1 MQLWLGAR
9 RDAPDTAV
17 GLPPDALLRHALA
30 LGSSGS
36 GKTVFCKVLA
46 EEAIRA
52 GVPVI
57 AVDPQGDLASL
68 ALRAEEDS
76 GPIGAELMERIDPV
90 LFTPASRRGV
100 PLCADP
106 VNSDLARL
114 EPIER
119 AHAVTRTAA
128 RIASLLG
135 YDLDSDDGAGLS
147 AVIDQAMTEMLEA
160 GRTPASLRDVIE
172 VLEADP
178 ERFARYLA
186 ARRIRAATQRA
197 ARLEV
202 GARRLLFHEGV
213 PIDIDLLLGRRPE
226 AAPPPGKTRV
236 SIIYLNTL
244 HGQEDKEFFVGA
256 LADRLH
262 AWMLAHPSP
271 SLQAV
276 FFVDEVAPFIPP
288 VRKPACK
295 EDLAILYKQAR
306 KFGVGCIAATQNPGD
321 LDYKAMGQFGTWALG
336 RLATRQDLKKVEPA
350 LRALVPD
357 AADLIEALP
366 SLRPGEL
373 VLVSPDHF
381 DAPCPLATRR
391 LVTPHRTI
399 DEDGVSALSAAMRER
414 FAPLELAPPPEPTAF
429 DPVPPPVPAERD
441 EIEWPHEIEWPEERP
456 RDGTV
461 IEEAIPTAAYG
472 TVIEEAHPTTAYEA
486 IPTTAYAISTVEVTD
501 SQILAEQPAEDP
513 GLARIARA
521 LASRAT
527 MTAAELA
534 EKAGVGEKKA
544 RAALKTLVAAGR
556 AGHFKDGRRILYFA
570 TERGARPDLGMK
582 AKVTSVVP
590 QIDRDGAE
598 ALAREQ
604 ARTKLLGLLGEN
616 EAFEDAHLVYR
627 PLYRVAFEEKVKRSL
642 IGRIVGPTHDER
654 AGSIYLHPRTLDVL
668 LFSRDDGI
676 RFTSEPGEYASA
688 VEDLDGAAEFHEL
701 PPGAIAFDEEDW
713 KGRREPADVKKR
725 FRQVFGARPTSVTP
739 IFVPLWKL
747 ILRREAGDSYRLVTL
762 DALVGRPVDWP

>member
-1 MQLWLGAR
+1 MEELWLGAR

-17 GLPPDALLRHALA
+17 CLPADALLRHALA

-46 EEAIRA
+46 EEVVRA

-57 AVDPQGDLASL
+57 ALDPQGDLASL
-68 ALRAEEDS
+68 AMAPEASDD
-76 GPIGAELMERIDPV
+76 PVAAELAARIDPV
-90 LFTPASRRGV
+90 VFTPASRRGV

-106 VNSDLARL
+106 VNADLARL
-114 EPIER
+114 DPTER
-119 AHAVTRTAA
+119 AHAVTRTAG
-128 RIASLLG
+128 RITSLLG

-147 AVIDQAMTEMLEA
+147 AVIDQAMTEMLDA
-160 GRTPASLRDVIE
+160 GRPPTSLRSVIE
-172 VLEADP
+172 VLEAGP

-186 ARRIRAATQRA
+186 AKRIRAATQRA

-213 PIDIDLLLGRRPE
+213 PIDIDLLLGRRPDV
-226 AAPPPGKTRV
+226 APPPGKTRV

-256 LADRLH
+256 LADRLY

-271 SLQAV
+271 TLQAV
-276 FFVDEVAPFIPP
+276 FFIDEVAPFIPP

-357 AADLIEALP
+357 AAGVIEALP

-373 VLVSPDHF
+373 VLVSPDHYA
-381 DAPCPLATRR
+381 APCPLATRR
-391 LVTPHRTI
+391 LFTPHLTI
-399 DEDGVSALSAAMRER
+399 DEEGVSALSGAMRAR
-414 FAPLELAPPPEPTAF
+414 FAPLELAPPPEPTVF
-429 DPVPPPVPAERD
+429 DPAPPAFEPEPD
-441 EIEWPHEIEWPEERP
+441 EVVWPSEVRP

-461 IEEAIPTAAYG
+461 VEEAIPT
-472 TVIEEAHPTTAYEA
+472 TE
-486 IPTTAYAISTVEVTD
+486 YAISTIEVTD
-501 SQILAEQPAEDP
+501 SQIVAEQPSEDP
-513 GLARIARA
+513 GLTRIARA

-527 MTAAELA
+527 MTAADLA
-534 EKAGVGEKKA
+534 ERAGVSEKKA
-544 RAALKTLVAAGR
+544 RAGLKTLVAAGR
-556 AGHFKDGRRILYFA
+556 AGRFKDGRRVLFFA
-570 TERGARPDLGMK
+570 TERGARPDLGIK
-582 AKVTSVVP
+582 ARVTSVVP
-590 QIDRDGAE
+590 LIDRDGAE
-598 ALAREQ
+598 ALARSE
-604 ARTKLLGLLGEN
+604 ARSKLLGLLGEN

-642 IGRIVGPTHDER
+642 IGRLVGPTHDER

-668 LFSRDDGI
+668 LFSREGGI

-701 PPGAIAFDEEDW
+701 APGAIAFDEEDW
-713 KGRREPADVKKR
+713 KARREPGEVKKK
-725 FRQVFGARPTSVTP
+725 FRQVFGARPTAVSP

-747 ILRREAGDSYRLVTL
+747 VLRREAGDAYRLVTL
-762 DALVGRPVDWP
+762 DALVGKPVVWP

>member
-1 MQLWLGAR
+1 MELRLGAR

-17 GLPPDALLRHALA
+17 GLPADALLRHALA

-36 GKTVFCKVLA
+36 GKTVFCKVLV
-46 EEAIRA
+46 EEVVRA

-57 AVDPQGDLASL
+57 ALDPQGDLASL
-68 ALRAEEDS
+68 ALAPEAADD
-76 GPIGAELMERIDPV
+76 PAAAELLARIDPV
-90 LFTPASRRGV
+90 VFTPASRKGV

-106 VNSDLARL
+106 VNAELARL
-114 EPIER
+114 EPTER

-135 YDLDSDDGAGLS
+135 YDLDSDDGAGLT
-147 AVIDQAMTEMLEA
+147 AVIDRAMSEMLEA
-160 GRTPASLRDVIE
+160 GRPPGSLRAV
-172 VLEADP
+172 VEAVESGP
-178 ERFARYLA
+178 ERFARYLDPK
-186 ARRIRAATQRA
+186 RIRAATQRS

-213 PIDIDLLLGRRPE
+213 PIDIDLLLGRRPD

-244 HGQEDKEFFVGA
+244 HGQEDKEFFVAA

-262 AWMLAHPSP
+262 GWMLAHPSP
-271 SLQAV
+271 TLQAV
-276 FFVDEVAPFIPP
+276 FYIDEVAPFIPP

-357 AADLIEALP
+357 AVSVIEALP

-391 LVTPHRTI
+391 LLTPHRTL
-399 DEDGVSALSAAMRER
+399 DEEAVSELSAPVRRR
-414 FAPLELAPPPEPTAF
+414 FAALELAPAAEPTTFDTAPPVFEPEPE
-429 DPVPPPVPAERD
+429 VV
-441 EIEWPHEIEWPEERP
+441 EWPEERR

-461 IEEAIPTAAYG
+461 IEEAIPT
-472 TVIEEAHPTTAYEA
+472 TE
-486 IPTTAYAISTVEVTD
+486 YAISTVEVSD
-501 SQILAEQPAEDP
+501 SQILAEQPSEDP
-513 GLARIARA
+513 ELTRLARA
-521 LASRAT
+521 LAGRAS
-527 MTAAELA
+527 MTTAELA
-534 EKAGVGEKKA
+534 ERAGVSEKKA
-544 RAALKTLVAAGR
+544 RAGLKSLVAAGR
-556 AGHFKDGRRILYFA
+556 AGRFKDGRRVLFFA
-570 TERGARPDLGMK
+570 TERGARPDLGIK

-590 QIDRDGAE
+590 LIDREGAE
-598 ALAREQ
+598 ALARSE

-616 EAFEDAHLVYR
+616 EAFEAAHLVYR

-642 IGRIVGPTHDER
+642 IGRIVGPAHDDR
-654 AGSIYLHPRTLDVL
+654 AGSVYLHPRTLDVL
-668 LFSRDDGI
+668 LFSKEAGI
-676 RFTSEPGEYASA
+676 RFTSEPGEYASQ
-688 VEDLDGAAEFHEL
+688 VVDLDGAAAFHEL
-701 PPGAIAFDEEDW
+701 APGAIAFDEEDW
-713 KGRREPADVKKR
+713 KTRREPADVKKK
-725 FRQVFGARPTSVTP
+725 FRQVFGARPTAVTP
-739 IFVPLWKL
+739 IFVPLWRL
-747 ILRREAGDSYRLVTL
+747 VLRRDTGDSYRLVTL
-762 DALVGRPVDWP
+762 DALVGKPVDWP